1 MVGKWGGG
9 MVGRWGW
16 GGMVGRLGWGG
27 GGVWLEGGGKGP
39 VWLEGGSGGGG
50 WHWGKR
56 IEKQLSFENIRFENC
71 RKHTFYSL

>member
-9 MVGRWGW
+9 MVGRWGG
-16 GGMVGRLGWGG
+16 GGMVGRLGWG

>member
-27 GGVWLEGGGKGP
+27 GVGLEGGGKGP

>member
-16 GGMVGRLGWGG
+16 GGMVGRLGWG